1 MMNKFDPQDNALVIW
16 FTDEEMRDLLNAAT
30 EHGYDLRKHAKFVL
44 LDDAAR

>member
-1 MMNKFDPQDNALVIW
+1 MTDYDPQDNALVIW

-30 EHGYDLRKHAKFVL
+30 EHGYDLRKHAKLLL